1 MAAAKAINRK
11 MIGVHTLS
19 ESVFCPRAGTIS
31 HEQGNTD
38 SGIDNGFVDLSY
50 SPDYDIILMREE
62 LRKIVRRVENFSL
75 GLIGGT
81 FATIVFGLS
90 SKPFLG
96 FLCLI
101 VFLSAAAFIV
111 PRLYANVMRYR
122 HIKKR
127 LADYERKNKQRP
139 NLEKHGVEL
148 IPWYSLLKGFDVEK
162 CHDILKDKE
171 LGIQG
176 TPWKLLHHNKVTLP
190 VFFCRPPKA
199 AAERSNDLTRWLQKK
214 HFVRMRAYCHLI
226 EKNTGQH
233 SSCGVILFAGSLDAV
248 AIKFWQDEAADRQLK
263 ESVAIAHETLDKFK
277 QTGTVGVRTANP
289 CVRCHLGF
297 PKIYRL
303 EEATVRKD
311 GKPVLPKLLE
321 KKVRGRL
328 EKRHSVCGDFFEWTP
343 PHDRTVELKLV

>member
-1 MAAAKAINRK
+1 MKAAKAINSK

-38 SGIDNGFVDLSY
+38 SGIDTGFVDLSY
-50 SPDYDIILMREE
+50 SPDYDIDLMKEE
-62 LRKIVRRVENFSL
+62 LGKIVRRVENFSL

-96 FLCLI
+96 LLCLVI
-101 VFLSAAAFIV
+101 FISAAAFVV
-111 PRLYANVMRYR
+111 PRLCINVMRYR

-127 LADYERKNKQRP
+127 LVDYERKNKQRP
-139 NLEKHGVEL
+139 DLEKLGVEK
-148 IPWYSLLKGFDVEK
+148 IPWYSLLKYFDVEK

-176 TPWKLLHHNKVTLP
+176 KPWKLLHHKRVTLP

-199 AAERSNDLTRWLQKK
+199 AAERSNDPTRWLQKK

-248 AIKFWQDEAADRQLK
+248 AIKFWQDEAAERQLK
-263 ESVAIAHETLDKFK
+263 ESVAIAHETLEEFK
-277 QTGTVGVRTANP
+277 QSGSVGLRTANP
-289 CVRCHLGF
+289 CVRCRFGF
-297 PKIYRL
+297 PKIYQL
-303 EEATVRKD
+303 NEATVRKD
-311 GKPVLPKLLE
+311 GKPVRPKLHQFF
-321 KKVRGRL
+321 VRGYL
-328 EKRHSVCGDFFEWTP
+328 KKRHSVCGDFFEWTP
-343 PHDRTVELKLV
+343 PHERAVELDIA